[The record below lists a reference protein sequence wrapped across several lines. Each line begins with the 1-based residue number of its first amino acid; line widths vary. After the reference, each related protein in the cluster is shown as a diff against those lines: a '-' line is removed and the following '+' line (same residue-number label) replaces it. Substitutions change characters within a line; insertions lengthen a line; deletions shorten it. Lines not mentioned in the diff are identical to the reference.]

1 MSIFSGKVYTVTG
14 AASGMGRATSVRLAE
29 LGAKGLAISDVNV
42 VGLEETAKLCEQYNT
57 KVVVTQVDVRKQEQV
72 ARWITHAVDTFGRLD
87 GGANVAGVAEG
98 DGDSNV
104 QTMDDKLWEFTMSVN
119 LTGVMHCM
127 RAQLP
132 HLPRPGGSI
141 VNIASTSGVRGH
153 PKSSAYAASKHGVVG
168 LTRSAAGEFGVEGI
182 RVNAVLPGPIDTAI
196 YRDGETKGLWDSSV
210 HTAGTAL
217 KRVGKAEE
225 VAKVICFLLSDDA
238 SYVTAARWTV
248 DGGIT
253 L

>member
-1 MSIFSGKVYTVTG
+1 M
-14 AASGMGRATSVRLAE
+14 
-29 LGAKGLAISDVNV
+29 
-42 VGLEETAKLCEQYNT
+42 
-57 KVVVTQVDVRKQEQV
+57 VTQVDVRKQEQV
-72 ARWITHAVDTFGRLD
+72 ASWITNAVDTFGRLD
-87 GGANVAGVAEG
+87 GAANVAGVAGG
-98 DGDSNV
+98 DGDTNV
-104 QTMDDKLWEFTMSVN
+104 QTMVRWKRLDISNRTNKFLYWQDDTLWDFTMSVN

-168 LTRSAAGEFGVEGI
+168 LTRSAAGEFGAEGI
-182 RVNAVLPGPIDTAI
+182 RVNSVLPGPIDTAI

-238 SYVTAARWTV
+238 SYVTAGKFRRRLRTMWRRLTDETARWTV